1 MDVKA
6 GRNILKG
13 AFETFDVGVELADV
27 VLKSFDPALLLSNTL
42 ATFLLAIVDKFHNV
56 MGQSFVLHVVD
67 VGEGGMDGRDD
78 RRGEGSRV

>member
-27 VLKSFDPALLLSNTL
+27 VLKSFDPALLLGKTL
-42 ATFLLAIVDKFHNV
+42 TAFLLAVVDKFHNIV
-56 MGQSFVLHVVD
+56 GQALVLHVVD
-67 VGEGGMDGRDD
+67 VGEGGVDGSDD
-78 RRGEGSRV
+78 GRGEGSRM